1 MTADWEAAQKHWRE
15 RAPMQ
20 RAALPEDIA
29 DIVAMLVAS
38 KYLTGEIIVADGGL
52 NLT

>member
-1 MTADWEAAQKHWRE
+1 LEGCKKTLARSAMH
-15 RAPMQ
+15 

-29 DIVAMLVAS
+29 HIVAMLVAS
-38 KYLTGEIIVADGGL
+38 KYLTGEIIFADGGL